1 MGDLENC
8 PQPAP
13 SVTGSGE
20 NPGQGAA
27 LRRVVVLYLPLVSV
41 VVAARRGCIFVYRG
55 RPSTPLDGW
64 SCYNNDNA
72 STCCGHFPCEP
83 GWMAGPPYAVGLQR
97 LHC

>member
-27 LRRVVVLYLPLVSV
+27 LRSCCTLFAFGFGRRGSQEGLYFCLSGQAFHPPGRLVVL
-41 VVAARRGCIFVYRG
+41 
-55 RPSTPLDGW
+55 
-64 SCYNNDNA
+64 
-72 STCCGHFPCEP
+72 
-83 GWMAGPPYAVGLQR
+83 Q
-97 LHC
+97 